1 VLAELEKHE
10 LEVET
15 LRFRRSTVGYLRVIK
30 LVDGSEWAYFE
41 QMTYERFSRM
51 PLLKEI
57 FEINSREAITTAK
70 WSTAFIDEPVRLQ
83 ALQKGSRWEL
93 LNKGT
98 LITEN

>member
-1 VLAELEKHE
+1 
-10 LEVET
+10 
-15 LRFRRSTVGYLRVIK
+15 
-30 LVDGSEWAYFE
+30 
-41 QMTYERFSRM
+41 M